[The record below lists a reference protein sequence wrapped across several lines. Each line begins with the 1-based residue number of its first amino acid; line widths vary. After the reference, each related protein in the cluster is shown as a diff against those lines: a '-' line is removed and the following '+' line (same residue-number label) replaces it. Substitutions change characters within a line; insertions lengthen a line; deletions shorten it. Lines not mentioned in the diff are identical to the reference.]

1 MKVDVTVGL
10 HVHGKRT
17 KADTVRQRS
26 AILAARTKGEKD
38 KLKKSSGV
46 SDAENPILDLCIDA
60 NQ

>member
-1 MKVDVTVGL
+1 MKVVVTVGL

-26 AILAARTKGEKD
+26 ANLGCLNQKGKD

-46 SDAENPILDLCIDA
+46 SDAENPTLELRVDA